1 MVFYRIL
8 KRVPGGE
15 GVQVF
20 VGVVAFL
27 GMAIAPVAYKKTKA
41 GRAAARRGALGARRG
56 GGMRPRRASRAAPA
70 QARLLLVREAARSRG
85 SHGEEAAG

>member
-41 GRAAARRGALGARRG
+41 GHDYFSSEKPQEVEIAMAKKQQAKY
-56 GGMRPRRASRAAPA
+56 ASVVEKRT
-70 QARLLLVREAARSRG
+70 
-85 SHGEEAAG
+85 